1 MTRSELEAHIGR
13 LNSIRMRHKQTQN
26 EADRFD
32 GWIDR
37 YPFWAWVKRFE
48 EVRGMGLYRML
59 RFSHGYGL
67 DLVGPDFDA
76 YRGKFDHEFW
86 PAETAATFH
95 RTDEK
100 IRTTMFNHGGV
111 RDKDVF
117 KVKERF
123 TSPLDGRAYD
133 FVGEKWAYEAN
144 GEVLIAGRG
153 IGVLVETG
161 GASNV

>member
-1 MTRSELEAHIGR
+1 
-13 LNSIRMRHKQTQN
+13 
-26 EADRFD
+26 
-32 GWIDR
+32 
-37 YPFWAWVKRFE
+37 
-48 EVRGMGLYRML
+48 
-59 RFSHGYGL
+59 
-67 DLVGPDFDA
+67 
-76 YRGKFDHEFW
+76 
-86 PAETAATFH
+86 
-95 RTDEK
+95 
-100 IRTTMFNHGGV
+100 MFNHGGV